1 MSMFSMG
8 GSIQAANI
16 STNNSN
22 FIKAGIHEVVF
33 KGIELVETADAAI
46 IKFETVDGS
55 AVHNERLFAPRSGER
70 GNSTYGPTPSEFE
83 QFLSKCKCII
93 KALDPELFEK
103 IEKDGSKF
111 SAPDFESFVK
121 LLKKYLDKKIGA
133 TTHIKLIPTGKGS
146 YVGFPG
152 FPARLSK
159 EEQKLYIANNFIGDN
174 LVLTASEIKKI
185 DEMAAARPTDMKKT
199 DNSDLDDIAD
209 DFNVADPTASDNDD
223 DDDLPF

>member
-33 KGIELVETADAAI
+33 KGIELVESADAAI
-46 IKFETVDGS
+46 VKFEAVDGS
-55 AVHNERLFAPRSGER
+55 AIHNERLFSPRSGDR
-70 GNSTYGPTPSEFE
+70 GSSSFGPTPSEFE

-93 KALDPELFEK
+93 RALDPELFEK
-103 IEKDGSKF
+103 IEKDGDKF

-121 LLKKYLDKKIGA
+121 LLKKYLDKKVGA

-159 EEQKLYIANNFIGDN
+159 DGDLYIANNFIGDN
-174 LVLTASEIKKI
+174 LVLTAAEVKKI
-185 DEMAAARPTDMKKT
+185 EEVANARPTDMKKT
-199 DNSDLDDIAD
+199 DNSGLDEIAD
-209 DFNVADPTASDNDD
+209 DYVTESKDDD